1 MIHISDSSV
10 FLDQKKNVT
19 WLVEVT
25 RVLLA
30 GGTQLSPALL
40 VMTQK
45 NGYMLTSAIP
55 RAAAAAI
62 LGYARA

>member
-1 MIHISDSSV
+1 MIHISK
-10 FLDQKKNVT
+10 FFRLLGKKIVT

-25 RVLLA
+25 KVLLA
-30 GGTQLSPALL
+30 GGPQFSPALR

-55 RAAAAAI
+55 RAAAAAAI